1 MSLLPV
7 TREQAIVELNSDL
20 YNSTILTT
28 FRIKKKK
35 IIYGAGLSY
44 KWQQQFPACEK
55 ETFS

>member
-35 IIYGAGLSY
+35 IICGAGLSY